1 MAVVNIYW
9 SKNATAAIGPSGQ
22 NNFTNAR
29 EAEEATSS
37 VNNTT
42 VSNTIVSGFQRT
54 SSRGG
59 AAFGFKRSYW
69 GFDFTGYTTGTI
81 TNLAFHYKPTTT
93 STGTLSNRLAQFEG
107 FGAEVSNNFSEDEW
121 WNSISDPL
129 VPYTNAFNSADNST
143 ATSVTLLSQATTDAK
158 ADGFLKLVLM
168 NATDYNNF
176 NLAVDV
182 NNSTNWNIGSNTT
195 GNIFLRFNYE
205 APGYGNAVIGVPGA
219 NIEEVIGVGG
229 ANIVSVIGVT

>member
-42 VSNTIVSGFQRT
+42 VSNTIVSAFQRT

-81 TNLAFHYKPTTT
+81 TNLAFHFKPSTN
-93 STGTLSNRLAQFEG
+93 STGTLSQRLVQFEG
-107 FGAEVSNNFSEDEW
+107 FGAEVSNNYSDDEW
-121 WNSISDPL
+121 WNSISDPF
-129 VPYTNAFNSADNST
+129 VNYSNAFNSLDSST
-143 ATSVTLLSQATTDAK
+143 ASSVTLLSQATTDAK

-182 NNSTNWNIGSNTT
+182 NNATNWNIGSNTT

>member
-42 VSNTIVSGFQRT
+42 VSNAIVSGFQRT

-158 ADGFLKLVLM
+158 ADGFLKLTLM
-168 NATDYNNF
+168 NITDYNNL
-176 NLAVDV
+176 NLAVDTNQTTV
-182 NNSTNWNIGSNTT
+182 WTIGNNST
-195 GNIFLRFNYE
+195 GNVFVRFDYE
-205 APGYGNAVIGVPGA
+205 PPGYGNNVIGVPSDPDNKINDVGYA
-219 NIEEVIGVGG
+219 NVFQVIGV
-229 ANIVSVIGVT
+229 S